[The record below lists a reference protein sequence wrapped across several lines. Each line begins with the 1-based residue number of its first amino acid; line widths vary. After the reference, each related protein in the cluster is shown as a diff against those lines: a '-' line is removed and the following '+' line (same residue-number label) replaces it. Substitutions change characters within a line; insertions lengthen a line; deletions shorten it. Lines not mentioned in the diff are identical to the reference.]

1 MTPRQRLVRT
11 AIDQEMDPRLARA
24 ATADNASRQALLQ
37 AAIASDTQTGLATA
51 DMQSRQNLAGTE
63 LAARERMQQAELGQQ
78 RDLAGTELAARERMQ
93 QAELGQQRD
102 LADRRERQGNQSSL
116 RQLVAAQMGNVRPE
130 YQGPLLKAAGL
141 DLEGVLGQFP
151 GSQAGQTAGQRPPG
165 IFKPQLGQ
173 SGLARIASIMQRA
186 DEAEGL
192 GQSDLADQLRQQ
204 AAQIE
209 RGEQPGPISGAAQQ
223 QAGLMGQIRT
233 GQALNQLA
241 PVLAEIGDPAGGD
254 QAGIQ
259 SIMNQVQS
267 AHQGDSGWLGRN
279 TSGDTYAQELV
290 NNPSFGGWASDAAR
304 RLVNQGVPVEQIPT
318 MLSDM
323 AWNAFMQG
331 PIGNM
336 QVGEWT
342 LWPGHAK
349 ESAALKVKTAVANAV
364 GPYVQQLRGRSS
376 PLLQQVKAQM
386 AMAGQRMPGS

>member
-51 DMQSRQNLAGTE
+51 DMQSRQN
-63 LAARERMQQAELGQQ
+63 
-78 RDLAGTELAARERMQ
+78 LAGTELAARERMQ

-386 AMAGQRMPGS
+386 AMAGQRMFGS